1 MKIEWEEGP
10 PGAVQ
15 RLRYELAG
23 MPDSPALLRTVCQLL
38 PELIECDDAI
48 WHSADDEAWCA
59 TIYDQDGTERY
70 GDEVGERLLEATD
83 SPVRIHYLSQADPD
97 GRPVRIG
104 DISSDRQFRNTSA
117 WVDLYRPL
125 DISRQLTIPT
135 SFNVRTGPRDNASMV
150 TGGTAW
156 SLNRNGPEF
165 TDHDLATAK
174 ALQPLLQALE
184 ATAMSDPKRGRA
196 KGSRMCSAGRETSLP
211 ERGRP
216 TPPRGQLTAREVEVL
231 SLVARGLTA
240 ISIGYRLG
248 ISASTVRKHLE
259 HIYEKTGQRDRLLA
273 VTFAQRSGLLH
284 QR

>member
-1 MKIEWEEGP
+1 MEIEWEAGP
-10 PGAVQ
+10 PRTVQ

-23 MPDSPALLRTVCQLL
+23 MPDSPVLLRAVCQLL

-59 TIYDQDGTERY
+59 TICDEDGTERY

-135 SFNVRTGPRDNASMV
+135 SFNVRAGPRDNVSRV

-156 SLNRNGPEF
+156 SLNRNGAEF
-165 TDHDLATAK
+165 TDRDLTTAM

-184 ATAMSDPKRGRA
+184 TTAMADAKCGGA
-196 KGSRMCSAGRETSLP
+196 KGSRAWTVGRKTSLP
-211 ERGRP
+211 GRGRSTAP
-216 TPPRGQLTAREVEVL
+216 KGELTAREVEVL

-248 ISASTVRKHLE
+248 ISAGTVRKHLE

-273 VTFAQRSGLLH
+273 VTFAQRAGLLP
-284 QR
+284 